1 MKTEQVNDEIAST
14 MGLKTK
20 RVIATRV
27 ARNEETEELWVS
39 MEVIATKKQSTKLI
53 ELLIKNLKE
62 Y

>member
-1 MKTEQVNDEIAST
+1 MKTKQLNDEIART
-14 MGLKTK
+14 MGLKIK